1 MIFAITM
8 FLTALMLSVVAA
20 YYSIAGLTAIFAAAV
35 IPVIIMGATLE
46 LGKVVAT
53 VWLHNNWKRINWV
66 YKSYLIPAI
75 IFLMLLTSMGIF
87 GFLSKAHSDQSLVSG
102 DSMAKVAIY
111 DEKIATEK
119 GNIESAKKALTQMDS
134 QVDQMLGRTDTDKGA
149 ERAVVI
155 RKQQAKERASLQQE
169 ITKSQKVIIQLQEE
183 RAPLAAEFRKIEAEV
198 GPIKYIAA
206 FIYGDNPDTSVLE
219 KAVRWVIILIVIVF
233 DPLAL
238 CLILAANK
246 QMEWI
251 KEDREKKYRSMVEEQ
266 PKVIDPEPEIVEE
279 VIEPPD
285 NTPKAAWPFPGFDDN
300 PLDIEQY
307 VSNDFNYVVDP
318 IVVKEIV
325 EHCPKCDTELQVAPG
340 IGPFCPNKDCDVID
354 NILGE
359 KIEIRIAG
367 ESKPMKNRWPM
378 NYPEE
383 GLREGFTILPEVTE
397 PVVEEV
403 AQPVIEETPDA
414 EGVTKES
421 FRRLQ
426 GDYVEFEGKR
436 MHTDALKELHPEF
449 FVNAQKVNFGT
460 TFPDYS
466 AISDIFVRT
475 DSMPHRVYKF
485 NGAKWIDIG
494 RDTSDTYLSNANY
507 LQHLVEKISTGEID
521 PDILTEVEMDSIQTH
536 INNG

>member
-1 MIFAITM
+1 M

-35 IPVIIMGATLE
+35 MPVIIMGATLE

-53 VWLHNNWKRINWV
+53 VWLHNNWKRINWF

-75 IFLMLLTSMGIF
+75 LFLMLLTSMGIF

-119 GNIESAKKALTQMDS
+119 ANIDSARKALSQMDA
-134 QVDQMLGRTDTDKGA
+134 QVDQMLGRTDTDRGA
-149 ERAVVI
+149 ERAVTI
-155 RKQQAKERASLQQE
+155 RKQQARERVSLQQE
-169 ITKSQKVIIQLQEE
+169 ISKSQKNIIQLNED

-206 FIYGDNPDTSVLE
+206 FIYGDNPDASVLE
-219 KAVRWVIILIVIVF
+219 KAVTWVIILIVVVF

-251 KEDREKKYRSMVEEQ
+251 KEDREKKYRSMVEEH
-266 PKVIDPEPEIVEE
+266 PKVIDPEPEVAEVEEE
-279 VIEPPD
+279 VIDPPED
-285 NTPKAAWPFPGFDDN
+285 LPKASWPFPGFDEK
-300 PLDIEQY
+300 PLDSEQY
-307 VSNDFNYVVDP
+307 ASNNVNTVIDP
-318 IVVKEIV
+318 IVVQEIV
-325 EHCPKCDTELQVAPG
+325 EHCPKCNTELQIAPG

-354 NILGE
+354 NIDGTE
-359 KIEIRIAG
+359 VETKIVETP
-367 ESKPMKNRWPM
+367 KPMKNRWPM
-378 NYPEE
+378 TYPEE

-449 FVNAQKVNFGT
+449 FMNAQKVNFGT
-460 TFPDYS
+460 AFPEYS
-466 AISDIFVRT
+466 AISDIFVRI

-494 RDTSDTYLSNANY
+494 RDNSDTYLTNTNY

-521 PDILTEVEMDSIQTH
+521 PDILTEVEMDSIQAH

>member
-1 MIFAITM
+1 M

-35 IPVIIMGATLE
+35 MPVIIMGATLE

-53 VWLHNNWKRINWV
+53 VWLHNNWKRINWF
-66 YKSYLIPAI
+66 YKGYLIPAI
-75 IFLMLLTSMGIF
+75 LLLMLLTSMGIF

-102 DSMAKVAIY
+102 DSMAKVAIF

-119 GNIESAKKALTQMDS
+119 ATIESAKKALTQMDA
-134 QVDQMLGRTDTDKGA
+134 QVDQMLGRTDTDRGA
-149 ERAVVI
+149 ERAVTI
-155 RKQQAKERASLQQE
+155 RKQQARERASLQQE
-169 ITKSQKVIIQLQEE
+169 ISKSQKNIIQLNED

-206 FIYGDNPDTSVLE
+206 FIYGDNPDASVLE
-219 KAVRWVIILIVIVF
+219 KAVTWVIILIVVVF

-251 KEDREKKYRSMVEEQ
+251 KEDREKKYRSMVTEQ
-266 PKVIDPEPEIVEE
+266 PKVIDPEPEVAEVEEE
-279 VIEPPD
+279 VIDPPED
-285 NTPKAAWPFPGFDDN
+285 LPKASWPFPGFDEK
-300 PLDIEQY
+300 PLDSEQY
-307 VSNDFNYVVDP
+307 ASNNVNTVTDS
-318 IVVKEIV
+318 IVVQEIV
-325 EHCPKCDTELQVAPG
+325 EHCPKCNTELQIAPG
-340 IGPFCPNKDCDVID
+340 IGPFCPNKDCDVLD
-354 NILGE
+354 NIKGE
-359 KIEIRIAG
+359 EVEIVVEAP
-367 ESKPMKNRWPM
+367 KPMKNRWPM
-378 NYPEE
+378 TYPEE
-383 GLREGFTILPEVTE
+383 GLREGFPIQPEVTE
-397 PVVEEV
+397 PVT
-403 AQPVIEETPDA
+403 QPVVEETPDA
-414 EGVTKES
+414 EGITKES

-449 FVNAQKVNFGT
+449 FINAQKVNFGIS
-460 TFPDYS
+460 FPEYS

-475 DSMPHRVYKF
+475 DSMPNRVYKF

-494 RDTSDTYLSNANY
+494 RDNSDTYLTNTNY

-521 PDILTEVEMDSIQTH
+521 PDILTEVEMDAIQTH

>member
-1 MIFAITM
+1 M
-8 FLTALMLSVVAA
+8 FLTALLLSVVAA

-53 VWLHNNWKRINWV
+53 VWLHNNWKRINWI
-66 YKSYLIPAI
+66 YKGYLIPAI

-119 GNIESAKKALTQMDS
+119 GNIESAKKALTQMDA
-134 QVDQMLGRTDTDKGA
+134 QVDQMLGRTDSDRGA
-149 ERAVVI
+149 ERAVTI
-155 RKQQAKERASLQQE
+155 RKQQAKERANLQQE
-169 ITKSQKVIIQLQEE
+169 ITKSQKAIIQLQEE

-206 FIYGDNPDTSVLE
+206 FIYGDNTDASVLE
-219 KAVRWVIILIVIVF
+219 KAVTWVIILIVIVF

-251 KEDREKKYRSMVEEQ
+251 KEDREKKYRTIVNEQ
-266 PKVIDPEPEIVEE
+266 PKVIDPEPEVAEVEEE
-279 VIEPPD
+279 VIEPPED
-285 NTPKAAWPFPGFDDN
+285 LPKASWPFPGFDEK
-300 PLDIEQY
+300 PLDTEQY
-307 VSNDFNYVVDP
+307 VSNDFNYVTDP
-318 IVVKEIV
+318 IVVEPIV
-325 EHCPKCDTELQVAPG
+325 SNVEVEPIQTIEPAEVVEAP
-340 IGPFCPNKDCDVID
+340 
-354 NILGE
+354 
-359 KIEIRIAG
+359 
-367 ESKPMKNRWPM
+367 KPMKNRWPM
-378 NYPEE
+378 TYPEE
-383 GLREGFTILPEVTE
+383 GPREGFTILPEVTE
-397 PVVEEV
+397 PVVEETV
-403 AQPVIEETPDA
+403 VETVVDEIPDA
-414 EGVTKES
+414 EGITKES

-436 MHTDALKELHPEF
+436 MHYDALKELHPEF
-449 FVNAQKVNFGT
+449 FTDIITDTNKQKVNFGT
-460 TFPDYS
+460 SFPEYS
-466 AISDIFVRT
+466 AVSDIFVRIDT
-475 DSMPHRVYKF
+475 MPHKVFKF

-494 RDTSDTYLSNANY
+494 RDNSDTYLSNTNY
-507 LQHLVEKISTGEID
+507 VQHLVEKISTGEID
-521 PDILTEVEMDSIQTH
+521 PDILTEVEMDAIQAH